1 MLWWIL
7 GGLCG
12 LLVLG
17 GVALLVAAIIWD
29 KRHRREV
36 MARGEPIVA
45 WIVQAN
51 TALFEAGTEDYPA
64 QVLISRDPSADDEFM
79 AELAER
85 VADLKGQRPDDPV
98 EAEVAEL
105 VNDETYRARTKTKV
119 PKQFTGG
126 KVVYSTGLMIER
138 NLLPSGVL
146 DRPYVHCQV
155 LWDDPDSALY
165 MLPYPKK
172 RRRDRDD

>member
-1 MLWWIL
+1 MLSF
-7 GGLCG
+7 
-12 LLVLG
+12 
-17 GVALLVAAIIWD
+17 
-29 KRHRREV
+29 HRCQSVHE
-36 MARGEPIVA
+36 M
-45 WIVQAN
+45 
-51 TALFEAGTEDYPA
+51 
-64 QVLISRDPSADDEFM
+64 
-79 AELAER
+79 
-85 VADLKGQRPDDPV
+85 
-98 EAEVAEL
+98 AEL